1 MRLADNQHYLRQLRI
16 HSSIRQS
23 IANAIGVDLH
33 GFTFLAVGI
42 ALKGAS

>member
-1 MRLADNQHYLRQLRI
+1 MRLAENQHCPRQLRI
-16 HSSIRQS
+16 HSSILQS